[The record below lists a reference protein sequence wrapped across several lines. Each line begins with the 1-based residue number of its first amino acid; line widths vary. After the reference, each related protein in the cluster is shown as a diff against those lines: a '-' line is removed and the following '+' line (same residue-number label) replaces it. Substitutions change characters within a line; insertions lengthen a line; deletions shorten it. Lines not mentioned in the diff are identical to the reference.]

1 MVPIQ
6 CCFKKPTKNEVLKS
20 LRKKMKSER
29 FFLLHQ
35 FSSQN
40 SFGADSVTFLKNY
53 EKYGFKIAQ
62 IF

>member
-6 CCFKKPTKNEVLKS
+6 CRFKTPTQNVVLKL
-20 LRKKMKSER
+20 LRKFLKSER
-29 FFLLHQ
+29 FFSLHH

-40 SFGADSVTFLKNY
+40 SSAAVSVTFLKNY